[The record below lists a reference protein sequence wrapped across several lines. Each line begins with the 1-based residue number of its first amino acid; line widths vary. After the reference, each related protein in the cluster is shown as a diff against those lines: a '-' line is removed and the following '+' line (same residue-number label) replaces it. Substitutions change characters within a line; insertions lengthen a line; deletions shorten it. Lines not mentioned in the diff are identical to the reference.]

1 MKDTTYLGRFQVQQ
15 RKDHGSWE
23 TRWAFDDESKATFY
37 YVSLNTFGAWRK
49 RLVGREGEVLASQYP
64 TR

>member
-23 TRWAFDDESKATFY
+23 TRWAFDDENKATY
-37 YVSLNTFGAWRK
+37 AVIQRVDA
-49 RLVGREGEVLASQYP
+49 AI
-64 TR
+64 